1 MLEKLV
7 LASNNQHKISE
18 LKDFLSP
25 HGVEVIAPKRSL
37 EVLEDGLSFEQNAFK
52 KAFEYFKQEGIP
64 VLSDDS
70 GILVDA
76 LPNELGI
83 HSKRFGGEELSTFEK
98 NELLLKKL
106 ENVDLEKRGA
116 YFLCKLCFM
125 LSEKE
130 VYFFE
135 GRVKGKISFSQ
146 SGDGGFGYDPVFL
159 PDAFNGSRS
168 LAEESEWKQ
177 QNSHRACALKE
188 FVHFLSSLK

>member
-1 MLEKLV
+1 MINKLV
-7 LASNNQHKISE
+7 LASNNQHKILE
-18 LKDFLSP
+18 LKDFLLP
-25 HGVEVIAPKRSL
+25 HGVEVIAPKMSL
-37 EVLEDGLSFEQNAFK
+37 EVLEDGLSFEQNAYK
-52 KAFEYFKQEGIP
+52 KAFEYFKQEDNP

-70 GILVDA
+70 GIIVEA
-76 LPNELGI
+76 LPGELGI
-83 HSKRFGGEELSTFEK
+83 HSKRFGGEELSAYEK

-106 ENVDLEKRGA
+106 ENVEIEKRSA

-177 QNSHRACALKE
+177 ENSHRASALKE